1 MTDIRSTTAA
11 KAVLAIGMMAALLLA
26 GCGKKRTPQ
35 YVHIGPDSLP
45 TKSYER
51 GPDERFNRSDYVIKL
66 KQMTSFYDVPGE
78 AGYFMN
84 GEDYG
89 FNALS
94 FLLTETQP
102 GGGPPLHMHDSEESH
117 IVLHG
122 QVEYVIGD
130 RRFTMEGP
138 YVTRVLVGVPHTF
151 RNAGTEPFNL
161 IAVFPDKHL
170 SYKELGKNPLIKPAK

>member
-1 MTDIRSTTAA
+1 MY
-11 KAVLAIGMMAALLLA
+11 LLCNTVMLL
-26 GCGKKRTPQ
+26 GCRRRPTRGAEGVGTPQ

-51 GPDERFNRSDYVIKL
+51 GPEEQFNRSDYVIKL

-89 FNALS
+89 FDALS
-94 FLLTETQP
+94 FILTETQP
-102 GGGPPLHMHDSEESH
+102 GGGPPLHTHDSEESH

-130 RRFTMEGP
+130 RQFTVEGP
-138 YVTRVLVGVPHTF
+138 YVVRVPAGVPHTF

-170 SYKELGKNPLIKPAK
+170 SYKELGKSPLVKPAK

>member
-11 KAVLAIGMMAALLLA
+11 KAVLAIGMMLLLVA
-26 GCGKKRTPQ
+26 CGKKRTCQ

-51 GPDERFNRSDYVIKL
+51 GPAERFNRSDYVIKL

-89 FNALS
+89 FDGLS
-94 FLLTETQP
+94 FILTETQP

-122 QVEYVIGD
+122 QVEYVIGRSAIYSGRTLCGACSGRCAAHFPECRD
-130 RRFTMEGP
+130 GT
-138 YVTRVLVGVPHTF
+138 VQSHSCVP
-151 RNAGTEPFNL
+151 
-161 IAVFPDKHL
+161 
-170 SYKELGKNPLIKPAK
+170 